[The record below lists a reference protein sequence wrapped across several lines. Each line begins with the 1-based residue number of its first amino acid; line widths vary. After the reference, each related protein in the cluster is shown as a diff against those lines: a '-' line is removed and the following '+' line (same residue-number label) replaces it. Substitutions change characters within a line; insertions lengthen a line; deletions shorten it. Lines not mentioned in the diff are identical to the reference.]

1 MASILVHT
9 AFTLTRS
16 ATERVPYGVGLHKNV
31 PESDADHWY
40 TLQHAAKLADG
51 DEQAEAPPPAPMTDG
66 KRDAIID
73 RILVLFRMHLAPLSD
88 EKLVDMLADAEK
100 HAVSA
105 AERARDAGV
114 EVQAEQPAEPE
125 EVEAE
130 AEVDKKS
137 PGDTPPEPVDE
148 RQQSEGGEAAL
159 TDVELVDAMKPEE
172 LRAFIETKTGKAPHH
187 NLSDENLL
195 KKAKEVAIAEAAKP
209 AAPAPS
215 AEEAI

>member
-31 PESDADHWY
+31 PEGDADHWY
-40 TLQHAAKLADG
+40 TLDHATKLADG

-88 EKLVDMLADAEK
+88 DKLVDMLADAER

-114 EVQAEQPAEPE
+114 EVQTEQPAEPE

-130 AEVDKKS
+130 AE
-137 PGDTPPEPVDE
+137 
-148 RQQSEGGEAAL
+148 GGETTL

-195 KKAKEVAIAEAAKP
+195 KKAKEVAIAEATK
-209 AAPAPS
+209 AAPPAPG
-215 AEEAI
+215 AAEAI